1 MIIAGLSGANGLDLK
16 LSQLLNAELLRVESK
31 TFPDG
36 ETYIR
41 FYGGVS
47 GETIVIIQTLYP
59 HQDRKLFELLLSVD
73 TAKDLG
79 CKEVITVIP
88 YLAYSRQDRR
98 FLDGEP
104 ISVKTVLKLLR
115 AVGVDHLIT
124 VDVHK
129 VESLRF
135 FHGNTVNL
143 DPTPLFAEVL
153 RNEVKAPIV
162 IAPDQGALSKAREL
176 AYLLHDSEYVAFK
189 KYRDRV
195 TGKVVHELLEVDFSG
210 RDVVIVDD
218 IISTGTTIANIAS
231 YVRDRD
237 ASKTYV
243 VCSHALFV
251 GDALTKVRMSGV
263 SKIYALNTV
272 KASEDVEVVDI
283 TPLIL
288 EAVRSLTRS

>member
-1 MIIAGLSGANGLDLK
+1 MIVAGLSGANGLDLR
-16 LSQLLNAELLRVESK
+16 LSQLLNTGLIRVESK
-31 TFPDG
+31 SFPDG

-41 FYGGVS
+41 FHGSVK
-47 GETIVIIQTLYP
+47 GETLIIVQSLYP
-59 HQDRKLFELLLSVD
+59 NQDRKLFELLLGVD

-79 CKEVITVIP
+79 CEEVIVVTP

-104 ISVKTVLKLLR
+104 VSIKTVLKLLDS
-115 AVGVDHLIT
+115 VGADYLIT

-129 VESLRF
+129 AESLNYFYGRAL
-135 FHGNTVNL
+135 NL
-143 DPTPLFAEVL
+143 NPTPLFAGVL
-153 RNEVKAPIV
+153 QRVVREAVI
-162 IAPDQGALSKAREL
+162 IAPDQGALQKASEL
-176 AYLLHDSEYVAFK
+176 SQLIPNSEYVVFK

-195 TGKVVHELLEVDFSG
+195 TGKVSYEVVDVDVVG

-218 IISTGTTIANIAS
+218 IVSTGTTVANIAS
-231 YVRDRD
+231 YVRSKG

-251 GDALTKVRMSGV
+251 GDALNKVVSGGV

-272 KASEDVEVVDI
+272 VVPEGVEAVDVA
-283 TPLIL
+283 PLIS
-288 EAVRSLTRS
+288 EAVKNLIRS